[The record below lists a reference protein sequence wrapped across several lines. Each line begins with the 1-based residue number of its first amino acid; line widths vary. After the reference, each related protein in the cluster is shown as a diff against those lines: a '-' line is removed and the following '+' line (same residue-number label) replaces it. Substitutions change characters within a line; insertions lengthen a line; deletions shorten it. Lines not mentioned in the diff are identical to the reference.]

1 MYNWS
6 MAPPALH
13 LNLKGLHV
21 LYPTA
26 GAEPRRVPAEKITGI
41 PPWITRA
48 VDLYELT
55 FLDRPNAPL
64 FLVLPKAE
72 ITFEQLRRVY
82 DQLNKKLHAHL
93 LIIADPL
100 PPKHRPLLVRCRI
113 PFIYKDETVFA
124 PELGIRASNLKT
136 LGREPKIEVKKDSL
150 TPFALKILAGIITNQ
165 IPNEFT
171 LMLLNDQLQE
181 KGFKV
186 AIGKL
191 SATLNELAAS
201 DLLTT
206 QPAGKTKT
214 YAKKAASEYLAKFE
228 HLKLAPFFREVET
241 NYLPT
246 DRNTYAIA
254 GETALAHYT
263 NLAEP
268 RQHTIAMSSK
278 DFRAVF
284 ERDHTTKPFGDF
296 GNPSVVQIWKV
307 NPRMFSLEGVI
318 NPLELF
324 FSMKDHH
331 DERVQLSLNELLA
344 PYGIERT

>member
-1 MYNWS
+1 
-6 MAPPALH
+6 MATSVLQ
-13 LNLKGLHV
+13 LNLKGLRV

-26 GAEPRRVPAEKITGI
+26 GTEPRRVPEDRITGI

-64 FLVLPKAE
+64 FFVLPKAE
-72 ITFEQLRRVY
+72 ITFDQLRRVY
-82 DQLNKKLHAHL
+82 DQLNRKLHAHL
-93 LIIADPL
+93 LIVADPL

-124 PELGIRASNLKT
+124 PELGLRASNLKT
-136 LGREPKIEVKKDSL
+136 LGREPKIEVKKDNL
-150 TPFALKILAGIITNQ
+150 TPFALKVLAGIITNQ
-165 IPNEFT
+165 IPSEFT
-171 LMLLNDQLQE
+171 LMLLNDQLRQ
-181 KGFKV
+181 KGFKI
-186 AIGKL
+186 ALGKL
-191 SATLNELAAS
+191 STTLNELAGS

-214 YAKKAASEYLAKFE
+214 YAKKAPSEDLVKFE
-228 HLKLAPFFREVET
+228 RLKLAPFFREVET
-241 NYLPT
+241 NYIPG

-263 NLAEP
+263 SLAEP
-268 RQHTIAMSSK
+268 RQYTIAMSSK

-284 ERDHTTKPFGDF
+284 EHDNATVAYGDF
-296 GNPSVVQIWKV
+296 GNPSVVQIWKAD
-307 NPRMFSLEGVI
+307 PRMFALNGVV

-331 DERVQLSLNELLA
+331 DERVQLSLDELLA
-344 PYGIERT
+344 LYGLERA